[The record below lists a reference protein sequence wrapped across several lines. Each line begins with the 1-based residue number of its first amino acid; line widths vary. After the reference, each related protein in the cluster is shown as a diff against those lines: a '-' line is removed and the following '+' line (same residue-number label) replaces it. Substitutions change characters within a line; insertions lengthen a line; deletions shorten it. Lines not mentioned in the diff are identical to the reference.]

1 MRAWICTH
9 LHGERRPVFVTIS
22 DSEVPLADAIA
33 SYLFNSQL
41 VCTADGAMRLIVAQ
55 ESRDHAGVWRAI
67 ESMVADDRNPIAAAE
82 VFDLR
87 QSMRNGGGPACLRL
101 RVVLNPAEQAA
112 VNPQCWIDSARATQL
127 SEWVDHHYRDSLT
140 LDALADPPLPTQPPP
155 PPA

>member
-87 QSMRNGGGPACLRL
+87 QSMRNGGGPARSEEHTSELRSLMRISYAVFCLKKKKKK
-101 RVVLNPAEQAA
+101 
-112 VNPQCWIDSARATQL
+112 
-127 SEWVDHHYRDSLT
+127 
-140 LDALADPPLPTQPPP
+140 
-155 PPA
+155 

>member
-101 RVVLNPAEQAA
+101 RVVLNPAEQ
-112 VNPQCWIDSARATQL
+112 R
-127 SEWVDHHYRDSLT
+127 SEEPTSELPSLMRI
-140 LDALADPPLPTQPPP
+140 
-155 PPA
+155 